1 MELLMVE
8 TMSLDDA
15 IEHLEKKIPG
25 IECYNCRKEHEQLRE
40 WLQELKERR
49 VERVDANYEIV

>member
-1 MELLMVE
+1 MVE

-15 IEHLEKKIPG
+15 IEHIEKKIPG

-40 WLQELKERR
+40 WLKELKERLTIKSQ
-49 VERVDANYEIV
+49 ALK

>member
-15 IEHLEKKIPG
+15 IEHLEKKILG

-40 WLQELKERR
+40 WLKELKERR
-49 VERVDANYEIV
+49 AERVDANY